1 MCVVWLVLL
10 LLCVGVFVV
19 LFICSV
25 VWLCTLMFYLVD
37 APVYDLMFF
46 FDYVE
51 YVVYVVYVLVFFAY
65 GCCLRCLCCALVFLF
80 FFCSLV

>member
-51 YVVYVVYVLVFFAY
+51 YVVYVVCVLVFAY
-65 GCCLRCLCCALVFLF
+65 ADIIKCCLVCVIVCMFWCA
-80 FFCSLV
+80 